1 VFSIIV
7 KDNYIVILAN
17 RNRDIELLIEKLR
30 ESGLDIIVV
39 YEGLCG

>member
-1 VFSIIV
+1 MFSIIV

-17 RNRDIELLIEKLR
+17 RDVELLIEKLR
-30 ESGLDIIVV
+30 EMGLDIIVV